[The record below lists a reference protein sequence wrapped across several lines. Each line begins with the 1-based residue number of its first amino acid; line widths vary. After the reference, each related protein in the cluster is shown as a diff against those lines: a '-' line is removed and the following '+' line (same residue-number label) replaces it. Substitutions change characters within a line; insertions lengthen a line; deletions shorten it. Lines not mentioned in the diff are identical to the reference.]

1 MEDSDSSPPTIIIEG
16 DVEQDEVISNIDG
29 KNENQSNV
37 IEESTAEE
45 SEDSSNESNKII
57 NDEFWLGFVVTFLLG
72 GLLILLFEVLIR
84 IIKPETQILKELF
97 GIVIW
102 VIPAMMILFS
112 FIKGHKRF
120 ARGVLGAVLISVV
133 GGIVIIILYISRA
146 FPCINHLF
154 Y

>member
-84 IIKPETQILKELF
+84 IIKPETLILKELF

-120 ARGVLGAVLISVV
+120 ARGSLALIALLVV
-133 GGIVIIILYISRA
+133 GGIVIVISLLVGG
-146 FPCINHLF
+146 FS
-154 Y
+154 